1 MSVLGVLFEISLLLL
16 RLDEVDVDSAPP
28 LSSVVEYE
36 DSSFD
41 VCNFPNFLD
50 ENVVGRRLDAIAVK
64 TKKSEAHA
72 FVSCEVA
79 STCEYTKAFLGTGIN
94 LMR

>member
-1 MSVLGVLFEISLLLL
+1 
-16 RLDEVDVDSAPP
+16 
-28 LSSVVEYE
+28 
-36 DSSFD
+36 
-41 VCNFPNFLD
+41 
-50 ENVVGRRLDAIAVK
+50 VGRRLDAIAVK

-79 STCEYTKAFLGTGIN
+79 STCEYMKAFLGTGIN

>member
-41 VCNFPNFLD
+41 
-50 ENVVGRRLDAIAVK
+50 G
-64 TKKSEAHA
+64 
-72 FVSCEVA
+72 
-79 STCEYTKAFLGTGIN
+79 
-94 LMR
+94 